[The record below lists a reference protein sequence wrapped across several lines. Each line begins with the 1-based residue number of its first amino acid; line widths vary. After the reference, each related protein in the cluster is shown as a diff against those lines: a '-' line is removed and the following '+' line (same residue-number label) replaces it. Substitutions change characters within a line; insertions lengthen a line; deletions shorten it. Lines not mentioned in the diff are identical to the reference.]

1 MPPAPKA
8 VDLGRLHAKIEQ
20 PARSDG
26 YRPICEPLWV
36 WGAIV
41 GVPGQDAYRL
51 FWSAARRLDTGHRQI
66 ERVRQ
71 ALDNIPPI
79 GSPAGRQSAHEIIG
93 DAEMAVWAIDKA
105 LEIAV
110 SLPGRFR
117 IERTVPKALLE
128 AQPLVSRLRD
138 HYSHIEERAL
148 GLIKGKPDASAEDA
162 FEITT
167 LVRRRILT
175 DGRDSLDID
184 DEATTLCIQTR
195 DYLIGAWTALTAR
208 ERASAAP

>member
-1 MPPAPKA
+1 MPSAPEP
-8 VDLGRLHAKIEQ
+8 VDLGRIHAKIER
-20 PARSDG
+20 PARPDG
-26 YRPICEPLWV
+26 YRPICDPLWV
-36 WGAIV
+36 WGVIA

-71 ALDNIPPI
+71 ALDSIPPI
-79 GSPAGRQSAHEIIG
+79 GSPAGRQSTHEIIG

-110 SLPGRFR
+110 SLPGHFR
-117 IERTVPKALLE
+117 IERPVPKVVLE

-148 GLIKGKPDASAEDA
+148 GRIKGEPDASAEDA
-162 FEITT
+162 FEITM
-167 LVRRRILT
+167 LVRRRVFT

-184 DEATTLCIQTR
+184 DGATTLCIQTR
-195 DYLIGAWTALTAR
+195 DYLVGAWTALTAR
-208 ERASAAP
+208 ERASNGP